1 MKTVLYVVGKTDEDY
16 LNFGI
21 NKYSQRVARY
31 TPFEFTVLPDI
42 KNSKNLSEA
51 VQRNKEGEM
60 ILKQFESGD
69 YIVLLDENGKEYT
82 SVEMSEW
89 MSGIFS
95 QGHKRLVFVIG
106 GPYGFSEDVYRKAN
120 TKISLSRLTF
130 PHQLVRLL
138 FMEQLYRCHT
148 ILKGEPYHH
157 I

>member
-21 NKYSQRVARY
+21 SKYSQRVARY

-42 KNSKNLSEA
+42 KNSKNLSES

-157 I
+157 V

>member
-1 MKTVLYVVGKTDEDY
+1 MKTVLYAVGKTDEDY

-21 NKYSQRVARY
+21 NKYWQRIARY
-31 TPFEFTVLPDI
+31 APFDFVILPDI
-42 KNSKNLSEA
+42 KNSKSLSEA
-51 VQRNKEGEM
+51 VQKEKEGEM
-60 ILKQFESGD
+60 ILKQFEPGD

-82 SVEMSEW
+82 SVGMAEW

-106 GPYGFSEDVYRKAN
+106 GPYGLSAEVYNKAN
-120 TKISLSRLTF
+120 AKISLSKLTF

>member
-1 MKTVLYVVGKTDEDY
+1 MKTVLYAVGKTDEDY

-21 NKYSQRVARY
+21 NKYWQRIARY
-31 TPFEFTVLPDI
+31 TPFDFIILPDI

-51 VQRNKEGEM
+51 VQKEKEGDM
-60 ILKQFESGD
+60 ILKQFEAGD

-82 SVEMSEW
+82 SVGMAEW
-89 MSGIFS
+89 MSGIFL

-106 GPYGFSEDVYRKAN
+106 GPYGFSDDVYKKAS
-120 TKISLSRLTF
+120 TKISLSKMTF